1 MLDRIALILS
11 IIGALN
17 WGTIGLFQFDMV
29 AFLFGGQDNII
40 SRIIYSLVALGGI
53 WCITLL
59 FRDREEIVRGR
70 EEAPELR

>member
-1 MLDRIALILS
+1 MLDRTALILS

-53 WCITLL
+53 WCISLL
-59 FRDREEIVRGR
+59 FRDRDEIVRPR
-70 EEAPELR
+70 DEAVIRD

>member
-1 MLDRIALILS
+1 MLDRIALILT

-40 SRIIYSLVALGGI
+40 ARIIYSLVALGGI
-53 WCITLL
+53 WCISLL
-59 FRDREEIVRGR
+59 FRDREEITKI
-70 EEAPELR
+70 ESSAH

>member
-11 IIGALN
+11 IVGALN

-29 AFLFGGQDNII
+29 AFIFGGQDNII
-40 SRIIYSLVALGGI
+40 SRVIYSVIALAGI

-59 FRDREEIVRGR
+59 FRDREEIPRVTS
-70 EEAPELR
+70 EVH